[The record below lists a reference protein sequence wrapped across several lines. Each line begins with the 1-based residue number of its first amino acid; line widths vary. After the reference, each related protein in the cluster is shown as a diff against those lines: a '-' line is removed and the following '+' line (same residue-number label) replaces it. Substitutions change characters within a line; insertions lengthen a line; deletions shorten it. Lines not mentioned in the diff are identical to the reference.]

1 MNSNADSTSRDVGDY
16 LKPDPEKK
24 VLHSNADSDLSDDEC
39 IQFNEDM
46 HDVND
51 EIIHELLDDD
61 DSAETS
67 LSGR

>member
-1 MNSNADSTSRDVGDY
+1 MKSNADSTSRD

-24 VLHSNADSDLSDDEC
+24 ELHSNADSDLSDDEC

-46 HDVND
+46 RDVNE
-51 EIIHELLDDD
+51 EIIHEFLNDD